1 MLNKGQKKVHFPL
14 TTNRGRRICKKDLLD
29 GALIIF
35 IFCTKLNI
43 LRSEEVY
50 NISVESD
57 VTYNKEGSFLDTM

>member
-1 MLNKGQKKVHFPL
+1 MLNKGQKKVPFPL
-14 TTNRGRRICKKDLLD
+14 TTNRGRICQKVLLD

>member
-1 MLNKGQKKVHFPL
+1 M
-14 TTNRGRRICKKDLLD
+14 TNRGRICKKGLLD